1 MGNSKLEVIMKN
13 TLLDLNNILFEELE
27 KLSDDE
33 MMKDRQDAEINRA
46 KAIAEI
52 SSQVIQ
58 NANVIIKAKKLQ
70 AETLGRDNV
79 ELPDM
84 IGD

>member
-1 MGNSKLEVIMKN
+1 MKN

-70 AETLGRDNV
+70 AETLGRDNI

>member
-1 MGNSKLEVIMKN
+1 MKN

-84 IGD
+84 IGY

>member
-1 MGNSKLEVIMKN
+1 MKN